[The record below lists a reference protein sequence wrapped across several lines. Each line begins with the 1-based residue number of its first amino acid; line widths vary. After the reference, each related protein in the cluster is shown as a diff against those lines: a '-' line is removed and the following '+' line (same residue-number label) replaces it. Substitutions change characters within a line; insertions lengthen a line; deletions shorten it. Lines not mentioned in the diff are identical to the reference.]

1 MKKIIMLL
9 LVVSSFVPCIAQLSK
24 DQVAKQAPLLLIKE
38 KHLLNTQWDQWGIYA
53 RYTPKQQ
60 VLGCWSTALAQILY
74 YHRLKPFGYANYICS
89 NGYVI
94 KDTLS
99 KYNIRWSHFR
109 YLLDKNSPE
118 KSISSVARYSYL
130 TAIAVRKDFGS
141 ERYLE
146 LVNPAPQIEKHFPC
160 DAKFYG
166 CFTGDL
172 PFTPEQLKTI
182 AEKEDIRH
190 IIDRSQTINL
200 IQKEIDNKMPVYF
213 HFGNFSNYGHSTVID
228 GYRKQ
233 GNIFFVHINY
243 GASGFRNGW
252 YDLFKPIDVDDDI
265 RLRAFV
271 TIHPK

>member
-1 MKKIIMLL
+1 MKKITILL
-9 LVVSSFVPCIAQLSK
+9 LLIGSLLSAFAQLSK
-24 DQVAKQAPLLLIKE
+24 DQAAKQTPLLLIKE
-38 KHLLNTQWDQWGIYA
+38 KYLLNTQWDQWGIYA
-53 RYTPKQQ
+53 KYTPKQQ

-74 YHRLKPFGYANYICS
+74 YHRLKPFGNADYTCS

-109 YLLDKNSPE
+109 DILDKNTPE
-118 KSISSVARYSYL
+118 KSTSSVALYSYL

-141 ERYLE
+141 GRYLE
-146 LVNPAPQIEKHFPC
+146 IVNPAPQIERHFSC
-160 DAKFYG
+160 DAEFYG
-166 CFTGDL
+166 CFTGNL

-182 AEKEDIRH
+182 AEKEDIQH
-190 IIDRSQTINL
+190 IIDRSQITDL
-200 IQKEIDNKMPVYF
+200 IQKEINNKRPIYF

-228 GYRKQ
+228 GYCKQ
-233 GNIFFVHINY
+233 GNIFYVHINY
-243 GASGFRNGW
+243 GANGFRNGW
-252 YDLFKPIDVDDDI
+252 YDLFSPIDVADDI